1 MHVID
6 NTQLQRWLL
15 NNLRLFSKTEAEGPR
30 IWIQYRLRLMLG
42 FRNSWGT
49 DIMRAMTQGGTC

>member
-15 NNLRLFSKTEAEGPR
+15 NSLRLFSKSEAEGAR
-30 IWIQYRLRLMLG
+30 IWIQHRLRLMLG
-42 FRNSWGT
+42 FRNSWGS
-49 DIMRAMTQGGTC
+49 DIMRDMTQGGQC

>member
-15 NNLRLFSKTEAEGPR
+15 NNLRLFSKTEAEG
-30 IWIQYRLRLMLG
+30 
-42 FRNSWGT
+42 
-49 DIMRAMTQGGTC
+49 AMI